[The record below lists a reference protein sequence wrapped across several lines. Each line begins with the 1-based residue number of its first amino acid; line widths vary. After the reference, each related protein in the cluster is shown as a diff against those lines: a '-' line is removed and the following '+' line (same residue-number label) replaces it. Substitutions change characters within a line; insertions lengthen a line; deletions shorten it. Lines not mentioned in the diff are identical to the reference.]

1 MTATPGQQ
9 SVHGLFTII
18 PTAQVILRRSNGTY
32 LQVKMAERSGYIY
45 AVVGS
50 TFIRLEANHAT
61 SCPTIR
67 WEEVDD
73 IAHVYIADAMG
84 RMKKREQ

>member
-1 MTATPGQQ
+1 M
-9 SVHGLFTII
+9 SKLFTII
-18 PTAQVILRRSNGTY
+18 PDAQVLLRRNNGTY
-32 LQVKMAERSGYIY
+32 LQVKMAERLGYIY

-61 SCPTIR
+61 SCPTVR
-67 WEEVDD
+67 WEEIDD
-73 IAHVYIADAMG
+73 SDHVYIADAMG

>member
-1 MTATPGQQ
+1 M
-9 SVHGLFTII
+9 SKLFTII
-18 PTAQVILRRSNGTY
+18 PDAQVLLRRNNGTY
-32 LQVKMAERSGYIY
+32 LQVKMAERSGHIY

-61 SCPTIR
+61 SCPTVR
-67 WEEVDD
+67 WEEIDD
-73 IAHVYIADAMG
+73 SDHVYIADAMG